1 MARSVDVDSL
11 GRRAGF
17 DLGRAADFVRAA
29 ILAFDGA
36 KQSLGFPPVKRWL
49 LCLSIVVAIAGFP
62 RRCPAPI
69 IYRPG
74 EGWTYESVGSGG
86 KWVRNRAKDQLAVA
100 QESFDKKDFR
110 TALKAARRTV
120 KIWPLS
126 DYAGPAQYLLGRVY
140 EARRVDEKAFKEYQR
155 ALTRY
160 PKLVNYDEVL
170 QRQTAIALRFLG
182 GQWFKLWGV
191 IPIPRKDMDKTAQ
204 QFDQIYKN
212 GPYHETGSAALMNVG
227 TAREKEKNFPAAVK
241 AYERAA
247 DKYWDRPEIAADAMY
262 RAGMAWQK
270 QAKQAGYDQGAAGS
284 AVDTLNDFKAL
295 HPSDRRV
302 DQATET
308 ILTLRGE
315 QAKGA
320 FQTAQFYERYRL
332 WSAAR
337 VYYNESLARQPDGP
351 FSAEAK
357 ARLEFLKPRAEAQTQ
372 KYADFERKSREASK
386 TKFEKS
392 QEPKK

>member
-1 MARSVDVDSL
+1 MISL
-11 GRRAGF
+11 R
-17 DLGRAADFVRAA
+17 L
-29 ILAFDGA
+29 
-36 KQSLGFPPVKRWL
+36 VKRWL
-49 LCLSIVVAIAGFP
+49 VCLAMGVAIAGFP

-86 KWVRNRAKDQLAVA
+86 KWVRNRAKDQLEVA
-100 QESFDKKDFR
+100 QESFDKKDYR

-160 PKLVNYDEVL
+160 PKLANYDEVL
-170 QRQTAIALRFLG
+170 QRQTEIAMRFLG

-191 IPIPRKDMDKTAQ
+191 IPIPKKDMDKTAQ
-204 QFDQIYKN
+204 QFDQIFKN
-212 GPYHETGSAALMNVG
+212 GPYHETGPPALMNVG

-247 DKYWDRPEIAADAMY
+247 DKYWDRPEVAADAMF
-262 RAGMAWQK
+262 RAGQAWQK
-270 QAKQAGYDQGAAGS
+270 QAKQAGYDQGAAGN
-284 AVDTLNDFKAL
+284 AVDTMNDFKAL
-295 HPSDRRV
+295 HPGDPRT
-302 DQATET
+302 DKATET
-308 ILTLRGE
+308 ILSLRGE

-337 VYYNESLARQPDGP
+337 VYYNECLARQPEGP
-351 FSAEAK
+351 LAAEAT

-372 KYADFERKSREASK
+372 KYADSERKTREESK
-386 TKFEKS
+386 KAFEESQKS
-392 QEPKK
+392 KK